1 MKQIL
6 HTVIVVALALVV
18 FVGCAVT
25 SSPRK
30 VARNFYKAIAEADY
44 ERALSLTTLDSEA
57 DPEIYYAIMQK
68 VNTSIAEKGGIEKLE
83 VVSEEYAPAKEGEE
97 PTEATVAVE
106 VVYADGTTQE
116 EFCDVV
122 LTDGKWLV
130 DANLDSK

>member
-6 HTVIVVALALVV
+6 HTVIVAALALVV

-106 VVYADGTTQE
+106 VVYADGTTQD

-122 LTDGKWLV
+122 LTGGKWLV

>member
-6 HTVIVVALALVV
+6 HTIIIAVLALVI
-18 FVGCAVT
+18 FAGCSAT

-30 VARNFYKAIAEADY
+30 VARHFYNAIAESDY
-44 ERALSLTTLDSEA
+44 ERALSLTTLDEEA

-68 VNTSIAEKGGIEKLE
+68 VNASIAEKGGLDKLE
-83 VVSEEYAPAKEGEE
+83 FLSEEYAPAEEGEE
-97 PTEATVAVE
+97 PTQATVAIN
-106 VVYADGTTQE
+106 VVYADGSTQE
-116 EFCDVV
+116 EYCDVV

>member
-6 HTVIVVALALVV
+6 HTVIIAALAFVV

-30 VARNFYKAIAEADY
+30 VARHFYKAIAEADY

-68 VNTSIAEKGGIEKLE
+68 VNTSIAEKGGIEELE
-83 VVSEEYAPAKEGEE
+83 VVSEEYAPVVEGEE

-106 VVYADGTTQE
+106 VVYADGTTQD

>member
-6 HTVIVVALALVV
+6 HTVIVAALALVI

-30 VARNFYKAIAEADY
+30 VARHFYKAIAEADY

>member
-6 HTVIVVALALVV
+6 HTVIVAALALVV

-30 VARNFYKAIAEADY
+30 VARHFYKAIAEADY

>member
-6 HTVIVVALALVV
+6 HTVIVAALAFVV

-44 ERALSLTTLDSEA
+44 ERALSLTTLDVDA

-106 VVYADGTTQE
+106 VVYADGTTQD

>member
-6 HTVIVVALALVV
+6 HTIIIAVLALVI
-18 FVGCAVT
+18 FAGCSAT

-30 VARNFYKAIAEADY
+30 VARPFYNAIAESDY
-44 ERALSLTTLDSEA
+44 ERALSLTTLDEEA

-68 VNTSIAEKGGIEKLE
+68 VNASIAEKGGLDKLE
-83 VVSEEYAPAKEGEE
+83 FLSEEYAPAEEGEE
-97 PTEATVAVE
+97 PTQATVAIN
-106 VVYADGTTQE
+106 VVYADGSTQE
-116 EFCDVV
+116 EYCDVV

>member
-6 HTVIVVALALVV
+6 HTVIVSALALVI

-44 ERALSLTTLDSEA
+44 ERALSLTTLDADA

-83 VVSEEYAPAKEGEE
+83 VVSEEYAPVEEGEE

-106 VVYADGTTQE
+106 VVYADGTTQD

>member
-6 HTVIVVALALVV
+6 HTIIATALTLLL
-18 FVGCAVT
+18 FVGCSST

-30 VARNFYKAIAEADY
+30 VARHFYKAIAESDY
-44 ERALSLTTLDSEA
+44 EQALSLTTLDEEA

-68 VNTSIAEKGGIEKLE
+68 VNTSIAEKGGIEELE
-83 VVSEEYAPAKEGEE
+83 VVSEEYAPVEEGEE
-97 PTEATVAVE
+97 PTEATVAVK
-106 VVYADGTTQE
+106 VVYTDGTTQE

>member
-6 HTVIVVALALVV
+6 HTIIIAVLALVI
-18 FVGCAVT
+18 FAGCSAT

-30 VARNFYKAIAEADY
+30 VVRHFYNAIAESDY
-44 ERALSLTTLDSEA
+44 ERALSLTTLDEEA

-68 VNTSIAEKGGIEKLE
+68 VNASIAEKGGLDKLE
-83 VVSEEYAPAKEGEE
+83 FLSEEYAPAEEGEE
-97 PTEATVAVE
+97 PTQATVAIN
-106 VVYADGTTQE
+106 VVYADGSTQE
-116 EFCDVV
+116 EYCDVV